1 MKTLRVV
8 NQTRGREL
16 GERIWLADRWWPR
29 LKGLIGRQLE
39 AGQGLVLAPCK
50 AVHMHGMKQALD
62 VAFVDGS
69 GAVVAVYPDLAPGR
83 RTRFHK
89 PARKAIELPPGTL
102 AQTGTQVGDVLLCR
116 PSEEER

>member
-1 MKTLRVV
+1 MKTLQVV
-8 NQTRGREL
+8 NQTRECEL
-16 GERIWLADRWWPR
+16 GEQVWLADSWWPR
-29 LKGLIGRQLE
+29 LRGLIGRRLE

-102 AQTGTQVGDVLLCR
+102 AQTGTQVGDVLSCR

>member
-1 MKTLRVV
+1 MKTLHVV
-8 NQTRGREL
+8 NETRGQEL
-16 GERIWLADRWWPR
+16 GQRIWLADRWWPR
-29 LKGLIGRQLE
+29 LKGLIGRPLE

-50 AVHMHGMKQALD
+50 GVHMHGMKQALD

-69 GAVVAVYPDLAPGR
+69 GAVIAVYPNLAPGR
-83 RTRFHK
+83 RTRIHK

-102 AQTGTQVGDVLLCR
+102 AQTGTEVGDVLTCR